1 MSDTNSKP
9 RTKAQA
15 MVLAA
20 GFGKRMRPITDHMPK
35 PLVPVAGKPMLDH
48 VLDKLALAGFD
59 QAVVN
64 SHYLGQMIVDHVATR
79 TMPRVLTSPEED
91 LLETGGGVKKALP
104 MMDDQAVLVANADVF
119 WTEGAEPL
127 FDRLTEA
134 FDPEHMD
141 ALLAIYPVEG
151 AFGYDGVGDFFWQV
165 DGRLKRRGDAPSASY
180 FFTGVQILS
189 PRLFDNTPDG
199 AFSSNVVYD
208 KALAAGRCF
217 GLVHDGRYFHIGT
230 PGALKDAEPAIADAL
245 AEEQIAKS
253 AVLAKAGGV

>member
-1 MSDTNSKP
+1 MMDRNA
-9 RTKAQA
+9 KAQA

-20 GFGKRMRPITDHMPK
+20 GLGKRMRPITDHMPK

-79 TMPRVLTSPEED
+79 TLPRVLCSPEED

-104 MMDDQAVLVANADVF
+104 MLDDQAVLVANADVF

-127 FDRLTEA
+127 FDRLIEA
-134 FDPEHMD
+134 FDPDHMD

-151 AFGYDGVGDFFWQV
+151 AFGYDGAGDFFWQV
-165 DGRLKRRGDAPSASY
+165 DGRLKRRGDAVSAPY

-189 PRLFDNTPDG
+189 PRLFENTPDG
-199 AFSSNVVYD
+199 AFSSNLVYD
-208 KALAAGRCF
+208 KALASGRCF
-217 GLVHDGRYFHIGT
+217 GLVHDGDYFHIGT
-230 PGALKDAEPAIADAL
+230 PEALADAEIVIADAL
-245 AEEQIAKS
+245 AHESAARMAK
-253 AVLAKAGGV
+253 AAKAGGG